1 MSRHGSDTS
10 RLLVVACNF
19 PPDAAVGTM
28 RTLRLVKHL
37 VSEGWAVDVL
47 TIAPEGFRPGTVTD
61 PALLARVPPAVTVL
75 RARPLRPFE
84 RLAGAFKPNKP
95 GQTPAAAAQAP
106 VEAGPG
112 AGGRPPRTSALATAR
127 RAITAA
133 LTLPDREV
141 SWLLPAL
148 WKAWRHARRS
158 PPDVIYS
165 SGPPFTAHLV
175 ALVLSRLT
183 GAPWVADFRDPWAR
197 APWREDRFAF
207 ERRAWALFERLVALR
222 ADRVVFVTATN
233 RDDFANAYGPK
244 AAERFIVVANGCDA
258 SEFDGLRPVPRAA
271 ATPFVLLHA
280 GSLYGARNPAGLLR
294 AVAAAMARGEID
306 PASFRL
312 RFLGRIGVHGV
323 NLPAVARELG
333 LGEVVEF
340 VNHVPRRDSLQQM
353 VDASALLIV
362 QPVTTV
368 SIPAKL
374 YEYMA
379 AGRPILALAQPG
391 GETAELV
398 ERSQG
403 GVSVLADDEAAIAHG
418 VIQVVRLGR
427 EGFTPVDRRFY
438 DGEVRA
444 AELQRLLEQVA
455 GGAPR

>member
-1 MSRHGSDTS
+1 M
-10 RLLVVACNF
+10 
-19 PPDAAVGTM
+19 
-28 RTLRLVKHL
+28 
-37 VSEGWAVDVL
+37 
-47 TIAPEGFRPGTVTD
+47 
-61 PALLARVPPAVTVL
+61 
-75 RARPLRPFE
+75 
-84 RLAGAFKPNKP
+84 
-95 GQTPAAAAQAP
+95 
-106 VEAGPG
+106 
-112 AGGRPPRTSALATAR
+112 
-127 RAITAA
+127 
-133 LTLPDREV
+133 
-141 SWLLPAL
+141 
-148 WKAWRHARRS
+148 
-158 PPDVIYS
+158 
-165 SGPPFTAHLV
+165 
-175 ALVLSRLT
+175 
-183 GAPWVADFRDPWAR
+183 
-197 APWREDRFAF
+197 
-207 ERRAWALFERLVALR
+207 
-222 ADRVVFVTATN
+222 TATN
-233 RDDFANAYGPK
+233 RDDFANAYGRQ

-258 SEFDGLRPVPRAA
+258 SEFDGLRPVPRSA

-294 AVAAAMARGEID
+294 AVAAAMTRGEID
-306 PASFRL
+306 PATFRL
-312 RFLGRIGVHGV
+312 RFLGRIGVPGV

-398 ERSQG
+398 ERSRG

-418 VIQVVRLGR
+418 VIRVVRLGR

-444 AELQRLLEQVA
+444 AELQMLLEQVV
-455 GGAPR
+455 GGPPR